1 MLVKKYSAINIRYLQ
16 IFICPFHE
24 IDRAR
29 VSQIT
34 MHLVKIIEMFQ
45 LINWIVLRAPSLSH
59 MAVVAV
65 VVVEVDVVKWVE
77 GEELIKVFH
86 RRG

>member
-1 MLVKKYSAINIRYLQ
+1 
-16 IFICPFHE
+16 
-24 IDRAR
+24 
-29 VSQIT
+29 

-45 LINWIVLRAPSLSH
+45 LINWIVLRAPSLSLSH

-65 VVVEVDVVKWVE
+65 VVVEVDVDVVKWVE